1 MMHALYNRLRL
12 ETGMTLAQD
21 AIDHAVRRRMRE
33 IGNGDP
39 SAYALRALSDEQEL
53 SALIDQV
60 VVPETWFFRDAHA
73 FSAATAFTAQLIR
86 KGRRPVRL
94 LSVPCATGEEPFS
107 MAISLAEAGIA
118 PGEAILDA
126 IDVSRGAIERARRG
140 VYYRNAF
147 RTRDLAFRDTYF
159 RRLDCGGHGHQ
170 AYELREEI
178 RSAVRFRCASLLSLE
193 ETAPAEQYDVIF
205 CRNLLIYF
213 DEATQRNAAARL
225 RALLR
230 DDGLLLSGYA
240 ETNAFIQFGFAAAP
254 FPKAFALTK
263 AALAPSPATSA
274 PTAFATAAAAQEMP
288 PMRNTRKH
296 FSPPPSPSRPPRI
309 PGALHAAPPS
319 AKPHAGLEEGLR
331 RARETADAGKH
342 QEAEELYR
350 QCLRMASDC
359 AEAYFMLGLLLD
371 QQRKDAAAAEH
382 LRRAVYLDPDHY
394 EALCHLALLAE
405 RDGDATAARQLKQRA
420 DRVFQRQSGM
430 RGKS

>member
-12 ETGMTLAQD
+12 ETGMTLARD

-33 IGNGDP
+33 IGNGEP

-60 VVPETWFFRDAHA
+60 VVPETWFFRDADA
-73 FSAATAFTAQLIR
+73 FAAATAFTAQLIR

-118 PGEAILDA
+118 PDEAILDA

-159 RRLDCGGHGHQ
+159 RRLDRGDHGHQ

-178 RSAVRFRCASLLSLE
+178 RSAVRFRCASLFRLE
-193 ETAPAEQYDVIF
+193 ETAQAEKYDIIF

-213 DEATQRNAAARL
+213 DEATQRNAAAKL

-263 AALAPSPATSA
+263 AASA
-274 PTAFATAAAAQEMP
+274 PASGATATAAAARAIP
-288 PMRNTRKH
+288 PMRNARKH
-296 FSPPPSPSRPPRI
+296 SSPPLSPPRPPRT
-309 PGALHAAPPS
+309 PGELHAAPSS

-350 QCLRMASDC
+350 QCLRTASDC

-405 RDGDATAARQLKQRA
+405 RDGDAAAARQLKQRA
-420 DRVFQRQSGM
+420 DRVFQRQSGV
-430 RGKS
+430 RGKP